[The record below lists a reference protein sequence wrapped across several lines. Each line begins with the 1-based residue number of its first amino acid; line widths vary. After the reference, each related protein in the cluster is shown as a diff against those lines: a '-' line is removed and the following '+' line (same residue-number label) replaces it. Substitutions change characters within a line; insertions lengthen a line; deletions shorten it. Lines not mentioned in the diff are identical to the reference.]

1 MLNILSHKIT
11 LWEEINLHPL
21 LPILTN
27 TQTIPQI
34 IFLRGISG
42 SGKTTLCNSLCRL
55 LGVEKVISFS
65 ADNYFI
71 VDGIYNFQISK
82 ISDAHNACIISM
94 EKALQS
100 CEFPYIIMDN
110 THTRLWH
117 LSNAERVAEKY
128 GAKIFYL
135 DIIVPDY
142 AHFSLCLK
150 RQRHNVPEDVLLEQ
164 WVNWE
169 NHPKSILIPM
179 FNPQTPHSPAHSQTA
194 SN

>member
-1 MLNILSHKIT
+1 MTSNQIT
-11 LWEEINLHPL
+11 LWEENNLHHL

-27 TQTIPQI
+27 TQTTPHV

-42 SGKTTLCNSLCRL
+42 SGKTTLCNSLSHL
-55 LGVEKVISFS
+55 LGLEKVVSIS

-71 VDGIYNFQISK
+71 VDGIYNFEISK
-82 ISDAHNACIISM
+82 ISDAHKACIISM

-100 CEFPYIIMDN
+100 SEFPYIIIDN

-135 DIIVPDY
+135 DIIVPDHT
-142 AHFSLCLK
+142 HFLLCLK

-169 NHPKSILIPM
+169 KNPKSILIPM
-179 FNPQTPHSPAHSQTA
+179 FNPQTPHSPARSQTA